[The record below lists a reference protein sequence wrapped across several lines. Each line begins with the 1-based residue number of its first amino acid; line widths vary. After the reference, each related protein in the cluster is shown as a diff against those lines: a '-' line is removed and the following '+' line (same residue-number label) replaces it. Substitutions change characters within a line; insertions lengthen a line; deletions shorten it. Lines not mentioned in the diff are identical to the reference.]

1 MRSSRT
7 LSRLMPVP
15 LLALSA
21 FALATLP
28 AGPATA
34 ASLGDQRT
42 VTEPTLPGTCAT
54 LTSTLATPSS
64 RAFTS
69 TQESTPPDT
78 SRIQSDLNSCAG
90 TGKAVVLASSGS
102 DTAFL
107 SAPLT
112 IGTDEYL
119 VIDTGVTLFASRVAS
134 QYQSSSGTTCGTIS
148 SSTSSGC
155 NAFITVDGAD
165 SGIEGTQSSS
175 GSQGAIDGRGD
186 LDIYGTSATWW
197 ANAQTAK
204 NDGDKQVNPR
214 LIEAKGA
221 NSFTV
226 FHIDLENSPKEHLY
240 YESGTGFTVWGIRIK
255 TVDTALNTDGID
267 IDSSKDATV
276 EDSYIMDGDDCVA
289 MQTNASEDEY
299 LSVIGNHCYGTH
311 GISIGSETTYNVNSV
326 LVNENWIQGTDTNG
340 TESSSANGIRIK
352 SYSKVGGTVSNVEYE
367 DTCMTKLKYPI
378 EINPFY
384 SSSTGSNYPYFKSV
398 IIDGATETSS
408 VSSATNAIEGYS
420 SSYPLGL
427 TLEDVSLDANGYTA
441 QYAAVSYYNSTIV
454 PSGTGVTSTSFS
466 GSGSAPSCSFA
477 GYPSL

>member
-1 MRSSRT
+1 MRSART
-7 LSRLMPVP
+7 LPRLLPVP
-15 LLALSA
+15 LLALC
-21 FALATLP
+21 ALLVTALP
-28 AGPATA
+28 AGPAA
-34 ASLGDQRT
+34 AAGLGDQRS
-42 VTEPTLPGTCAT
+42 VTEPTLPGTCQT
-54 LTSTLATPSS
+54 LTSGLATPSS
-64 RAFTS
+64 RQFTS
-69 TQESTPPDT
+69 SQESTPPDT
-78 SRIQSDLNSCAG
+78 SRIQSALNSCAG
-90 TGKAVVLASSGS
+90 TGKAVVLAASGS
-102 DTAFL
+102 DNAFL

-112 IGTDEYL
+112 IGGGEYL

-134 QYQSSSGTTCGTIS
+134 QYQSSSGATCGSIS

-155 NAFITVDGAD
+155 DPFITVNGAN

-186 LDIYGTSATWW
+186 LDVYGTSSSWW
-197 ANAQTAK
+197 ANAATAK
-204 NDGDKQVNPR
+204 SEGDKQVNPR
-214 LIEAKGA
+214 LIQADA
-221 NSFTV
+221 NNFTV

-240 YESGTGFTVWGIRIK
+240 YKSASGFTVWGIRIK

-267 IDSSKDATV
+267 IDSSTDATV
-276 EDSYIMDGDDCVA
+276 EDSSIMDGDDCVA
-289 MQTNASEDEY
+289 MQTNASQDEY

-311 GISIGSETTYNVNSV
+311 GISIGSETTYGVNSV
-326 LVNENWIQGTDTNG
+326 LVNQNWIQGTDSNG

-367 DTCMTKLKYPI
+367 NTCMTKLKYPI

-408 VSSATNAIEGYS
+408 VSGATNAIEGYS

-454 PSGTGVTSTSFS
+454 PSGTGVTTTKIS

-477 GYPSL
+477 SFPSL

>member
-1 MRSSRT
+1 MRKS
-7 LSRLMPVP
+7 LMSLP
-15 LLALSA
+15 LLALA
-21 FALATLP
+21 GMLLTALP
-28 AGPATA
+28 ATPAAA

-42 VTEPTLPGTCAT
+42 VTEPTLPGTCET

-64 RAFTS
+64 RTFS
-69 TQESTPPDT
+69 SSQESTPPDT
-78 SRIQSDLNSCAG
+78 SRIQSALNSCLG
-90 TGKAVVLASSGS
+90 TGKAVVLAASGS

-112 IGTDEYL
+112 VGGGEYL

-155 NAFITVDGAD
+155 NAFITVNGANA
-165 SGIEGTQSSS
+165 GIEGTQSSS

-186 LDIYGTSATWW
+186 LDIYGTSASWW
-197 ANAQTAK
+197 ANAATAK
-204 NDGDKQVNPR
+204 ADGDKQVNPR
-214 LIEAKGA
+214 LIQAGA
-221 NSFTV
+221 NNFTV
-226 FHIDLENSPKEHLY
+226 FHVDLENSPKEHLY
-240 YESGTGFTVWGIRIK
+240 YEGGTGFTVWGIRIK

-267 IDSSKDATV
+267 IDSTKDATV

-289 MQTNASEDEY
+289 MQTNSAEDEY
-299 LSVIGNHCYGTH
+299 LSVIDNHCYGTH
-311 GISIGSETTYNVNSV
+311 GISIGSETTYGVNSV

-340 TESSSANGIRIK
+340 TESSSANGIRVK

-384 SSSTGSNYPYFKSV
+384 SSSTGSDYPYFKS
-398 IIDGATETSS
+398 ITINGATETSS
-408 VSSATNAIEGYS
+408 VSSASSAIEGYS

-427 TLEDVSLDANGYTA
+427 TLENVSLDSNGYSA
-441 QYAAVSYYNSTIV
+441 EYANVSYYNSTIV
-454 PSGTGVTSTSFS
+454 PSGTGVTSTKIS

-477 GYPSL
+477 SFPSL

>member
-1 MRSSRT
+1 MRLTRT
-7 LSRLMPVP
+7 LLIPV
-15 LLALSA
+15 LIAGSAAL
-21 FALATLP
+21 LP
-28 AGPATA
+28 ATPAAA

-64 RAFTS
+64 RTFS
-69 TQESTPPDT
+69 SSQESTPPDT
-78 SRIQSDLNSCAG
+78 SRIQADLNSCAG
-90 TGKAVVLASSGS
+90 SGKAVVLAASGS

-112 IGTDEYL
+112 VGGGEYL

-155 NAFITVDGAD
+155 TAFITVNGANA
-165 SGIEGTQSSS
+165 GIEGTQSSS

-186 LDIYGTSATWW
+186 LDIYGTSSSWW

-214 LIEAKGA
+214 LVQAGS
-221 NSFTV
+221 NNFTV
-226 FHIDLENSPKEHLY
+226 FHVDLENSPKEHLY
-240 YESGTGFTVWGIRIK
+240 YEGGTGFTVWGIRIK

-267 IDSSKDATV
+267 IDSTKDATV

-289 MQTNASEDEY
+289 MQTNSAEDEY

-311 GISIGSETTYNVNSV
+311 GISIGSETTYGVNSV

-340 TESSSANGIRIK
+340 TESGSANGIRIK

-398 IIDGATETSS
+398 TIDGATETSS
-408 VSSATNAIEGYS
+408 VSGATNAIEGYS
-420 SSYPLGL
+420 STYPLGL

-441 QYAAVSYYNSTIV
+441 QYAKVLYYNSSVV

-477 GYPSL
+477 SYPSL

>member
-7 LSRLMPVP
+7 LSRLMPLP
-15 LLALSA
+15 LLALC
-21 FALATLP
+21 TLLLTAVP
-28 AGPATA
+28 VGPASA
-34 ASLGDQRT
+34 ASLGDQRS
-42 VTEPTLPGTCAT
+42 VSEPTLPGTCAT

-64 RAFTS
+64 RQFTS
-69 TQESTPPDT
+69 SQEATPPDT
-78 SRIQSDLNSCAG
+78 SRIQADLTSCAG
-90 TGKAVVLASSGS
+90 TGKAVVLAASGS

-112 IGTDEYL
+112 IGADEYL
-119 VIDTGVTLFASRVAS
+119 VIDTGVTLFASRVAAD
-134 QYQSSSGTTCGTIS
+134 YQSSSGATCGSIS

-186 LDIYGTSATWW
+186 LDIYGTSTSWW
-197 ANAQTAK
+197 ANAATAK
-204 NDGDKQVNPR
+204 ADGDKQVNPR
-214 LIEAKGA
+214 LIQATDA

-240 YESGTGFTVWGIRIK
+240 YEGGTGFTVWGIRIK
-255 TVDTALNTDGID
+255 TVDTALNTDGVD
-267 IDSSKDATV
+267 VDSTKDATV

-289 MQTNASEDEY
+289 MQTNSAEDEY

-311 GISIGSETTYNVNSV
+311 GISIGSETTYGVNSV

-340 TESSSANGIRIK
+340 TESGSANGIRIK
-352 SYSKVGGTVSNVEYE
+352 SYSKVGGTVTNVEYE

-398 IIDGATETSS
+398 TIDGATETSS
-408 VSSATNAIEGYS
+408 VSSASSAIEGYS

-427 TLEDVSLDANGYTA
+427 TLEDVSLDSNGYTA
-441 QYAAVSYYNSTIV
+441 EYANVSYYNSTLV
-454 PSGTGVTSTSFS
+454 PSGTGVTTTKIS

-477 GYPSL
+477 AYPSL